1 MAYSK
6 TSFSKFL
13 KPTYLNYS
21 FIEIILSILIS
32 ISFILLSFFYEERNK
47 NLRNF
52 LVDII
57 HPLSRIISS
66 PGHIINNIFEEVE
79 YFTQI
84 DEENEKL
91 LIEISKYKEKLNEL
105 YYLKIEN
112 NQLQS
117 LLNLTAPPASKKIA
131 ARIIIDPSN
140 FASSNFFID
149 VGKKD
154 EVKINNP
161 VFNDSGLIG
170 RIISVSDNTSEVLL
184 ITDLKSS
191 LPVLSSK
198 TNINFFVTG
207 NNSGLEIKHIENPDI
222 LEDDEIILTTSSS
235 GYFKEGIVVG
245 KVKKSHDKT
254 FIIPSASKNDSIFI
268 KVLVY
273 NYRKNQPNFSEK

>member
-47 NLRNF
+47 NLRSF

-91 LIEISKYKEKLNEL
+91 LIEIQN
-105 YYLKIEN
+105 I
-112 NQLQS
+112 
-117 LLNLTAPPASKKIA
+117 KK
-131 ARIIIDPSN
+131 N
-140 FASSNFFID
+140 
-149 VGKKD
+149 
-154 EVKINNP
+154 
-161 VFNDSGLIG
+161 
-170 RIISVSDNTSEVLL
+170 
-184 ITDLKSS
+184 
-191 LPVLSSK
+191 
-198 TNINFFVTG
+198 
-207 NNSGLEIKHIENPDI
+207 
-222 LEDDEIILTTSSS
+222 
-235 GYFKEGIVVG
+235 
-245 KVKKSHDKT
+245 
-254 FIIPSASKNDSIFI
+254 
-268 KVLVY
+268 
-273 NYRKNQPNFSEK
+273 

>member
-1 MAYSK
+1 MAQSK

-32 ISFILLSFFYEERNK
+32 LSLILFSFFYEEKNK
-47 NLRNF
+47 TIRNF

-57 HPLSRIISS
+57 HPFSRIISY
-66 PGHIINNIFEEVE
+66 PAYTINRIFEEFE
-79 YFTQI
+79 YFTKI
-84 DEENEKL
+84 DEANKKL
-91 LIEISKYKEKLNEL
+91 LIEITEYKEKLNEL

-117 LLNLTAPPASKKIA
+117 LLNLSAPPASKKIA
-131 ARIIIDPSN
+131 ARIIIDSSN
-140 FASSNFFID
+140 FASLNFFID
-149 VGKKD
+149 VGSED

-184 ITDLKSS
+184 ITDNKSS
-191 LPVLSSK
+191 LPVLSSE
-198 TNINFFVTG
+198 TNISFFVTG
-207 NNSGLEIKHIENPDI
+207 NNKGLEIKHIETPELLNDG
-222 LEDDEIILTTSSS
+222 EVILTTSSS
-235 GYFKEGIVVG
+235 GYFKEGIIVG
-245 KVKKSHDKT
+245 RVKKSDEKT
-254 FIIPSASKNDSIFI
+254 YIIPSASKNDSIFV

-273 NYRKNQPNFSEK
+273 SYRKKQPKF

>member
-21 FIEIILSILIS
+21 FIEIVLSILIS
-32 ISFILLSFFYEERNK
+32 FSLIIFSFFYEEKNK
-47 NLRNF
+47 IVRSF
-52 LVDII
+52 LVDTI

-66 PGHIINNIFEEVE
+66 PAYTINRIFEEFE
-79 YFTQI
+79 YFTKI

-91 LIEISKYKEKLNEL
+91 LIEISEYKEKLNEL

-112 NQLQS
+112 NQLQN
-117 LLNLTAPPASKKIA
+117 LLNLSAPPASKKIA

-140 FASSNFFID
+140 FASLNFFID
-149 VGKKD
+149 VGSED

-184 ITDLKSS
+184 ITDNKSS
-191 LPVLSSK
+191 LPVLSSE
-198 TNINFFVTG
+198 TNISFFVSG
-207 NNSGLEIKHIENPDI
+207 NNKGLEIKHIEIPELLNDG
-222 LEDDEIILTTSSS
+222 EVILTTSSS

-245 KVKKSHDKT
+245 RVKKSNEKT
-254 FIIPSASKNDSIFI
+254 YVIPSASKNDSIFV

-273 NYRKNQPNFSEK
+273 SYRKNQPKF

>member
-1 MAYSK
+1 MAQSK

-32 ISFILLSFFYEERNK
+32 LSLILFSFFYEEKNK
-47 NLRNF
+47 TIRNF

-57 HPLSRIISS
+57 HPLSRIISY
-66 PGHIINNIFEEVE
+66 PAYTINRIFEEFE
-79 YFTQI
+79 YFTKI
-84 DEENEKL
+84 DEANKKL
-91 LIEISKYKEKLNEL
+91 LIEIAEYKEKLNEL

-117 LLNLTAPPASKKIA
+117 LLNLSAPPASKKIA
-131 ARIIIDPSN
+131 ARIIIDSSN
-140 FASSNFFID
+140 FASLNFFID
-149 VGKKD
+149 VGSED

-184 ITDLKSS
+184 ITDNKSS
-191 LPVLSSK
+191 LPVLSSE
-198 TNINFFVTG
+198 TNISFFVTG
-207 NNSGLEIKHIENPDI
+207 NNKGLEIKHIETPELLNDG
-222 LEDDEIILTTSSS
+222 EVILTTSSS

-245 KVKKSHDKT
+245 RVKKSNEKT
-254 FIIPSASKNDSIFI
+254 YVIPSASKNDSIFV

-273 NYRKNQPNFSEK
+273 SYRKKQPKF